1 MSFARAAYSALVYAM
16 LPVVLARLLWR
27 SRREPGYRQHVS
39 ERFARYSGPPPT
51 GPFIWI
57 HAVSVGETRAAEP
70 LVKALCA
77 RHPGH
82 RIVLTHMTPTGRRM
96 GEMVFGDRVSRCYLP
111 YDYPAAVARF
121 LERYEP
127 RLGVLMETEIWPNL
141 IAACKAR
148 GVPTYL
154 VNARLSERSYRRY
167 CRVHALARE
176 SAAAL
181 TAVAAQSEAD
191 ASRLRA
197 LGARAVA
204 VTGSV
209 KFDVNVPADQIQGG
223 RAWRRLVGSRSVL
236 LAASTR
242 EGEES
247 PVLDAFCG
255 VPGSPL
261 IVIVPR
267 HPTRF
272 DEVEALLE
280 RRRLV
285 YERRS
290 SGRSV
295 TPETRVLLGDS
306 MGEMAW
312 YYAACDVAY
321 IGGSLLPF
329 GGQNLIEA
337 CAVGTPVLIG
347 PHTYNFADAAERAI
361 DIGAALRVRDAGA
374 LGAAAA
380 RLLADEAAR
389 ALMAERA
396 LAFSRAHQGATGRI
410 MGMLEM
416 RDA

>member
-1 MSFARAAYSALVYAM
+1 MSFARAAYNALLYAM
-16 LPVVLARLLWR
+16 LPAVLARLLWR
-27 SRREPGYRQHVS
+27 SRREAGYRQHIA
-39 ERFARYSGPPPT
+39 ERFARYRGAPPK

-70 LVKALCA
+70 LVKALSA
-77 RHPGH
+77 RYPEH
-82 RIVLTHMTPTGRRM
+82 RIVLTHMTPTGRRT
-96 GEMVFGDRVSRCYLP
+96 GETVFGDRVSRCYLP
-111 YDYPAAVARF
+111 YDYPGAVARF
-121 LERYEP
+121 IDRYKP
-127 RLGVLMETEIWPNL
+127 RFGLLMETEIWPNL
-141 IAACKAR
+141 ILACR
-148 GVPTYL
+148 TRRVPIYL

-167 CRVHALARE
+167 RRVQRLARE

-181 TAVAAQSEAD
+181 TAVAAQTEAD
-191 ASRLRA
+191 AIRLRA
-197 LGARAVA
+197 LGAREVS

-209 KFDVNVPADQIQGG
+209 KFDVNVPAGQVEAG
-223 RAWRRLVGSRSVL
+223 RAWRRLLGSRGVL

-242 EGEES
+242 EGEEP

-272 DEVEALLE
+272 DEVAALLE
-280 RRRLV
+280 RRGLA

-321 IGGSLLPF
+321 VGGSLLPF

-347 PHTYNFADAAERAI
+347 PHTYNFAEAAQRAI
-361 DIGAALRVRDAGA
+361 ESGAALRVDDARA

-380 RLLADEAAR
+380 RLVADAPAR
-389 ALMAERA
+389 ARMAESA
-396 LAFSRAHQGATGRI
+396 LAFSRAHQGATQRI
-410 MGMLEM
+410 MAMLES
-416 RDA
+416 